1 MGVHSKLFTATDAIT
16 HEPFTM
22 LIEVIDPIDGEPFV
36 VIKALEGEYRT
47 REAFQDARQYSI
59 QGLEKG
65 CSDTA
70 FLMAKNISI
79 VYTEKECLNPDL
91 MEVNERVYLLQE

>member
-22 LIEVIDPIDGEPFV
+22 LIEVINPIDGEPFV

-65 CSDTA
+65 CSDNREIK
-70 FLMAKNISI
+70 LYRSISMMLLSSRLL
-79 VYTEKECLNPDL
+79 VDALNDVL
-91 MEVNERVYLLQE
+91 ADYEEG

>member
-22 LIEVIDPIDGEPFV
+22 LVEAIDPIGGEPFV

-47 REAFQDARQYSI
+47 RESFQDAREYSI

-65 CSDTA
+65 FSDKREIK
-70 FLMAKNISI
+70 LYRSISMMLPRSRLL
-79 VYTEKECLNPDL
+79 VDALNDVL
-91 MEVNERVYLLQE
+91 ADYEEG

>member
-16 HEPFTM
+16 HEPFTI
-22 LIEVIDPIDGEPFV
+22 LVEAIDPMGGDPFV

-47 REAFQDARQYSI
+47 REAFQDAREYSL

-65 CSDTA
+65 FSDKREIK
-70 FLMAKNISI
+70 LYRSISMTRSNARQFFDSI
-79 VYTEKECLNPDL
+79 N
-91 MEVNERVYLLQE
+91 EVLAASEES

>member
-1 MGVHSKLFTATDAIT
+1 MVVHSKLFTATDAIN

-47 REAFQDARQYSI
+47 PEEFQDARKYSL
-59 QGLEKG
+59 QGLKKG
-65 CSDTA
+65 YSDGRDR
-70 FLMAKNISI
+70 LLYRSISMMLPRSRLL
-79 VYTEKECLNPDL
+79 VDALNDVL
-91 MEVNERVYLLQE
+91 AAYEEG